1 MSELERMSFSIEKPL
16 ADKFERLVKKR
27 KYSNRSE
34 FLRDLIRDS
43 LVAEQW
49 ESDKDVVATVT
60 LIYDHHTR
68 GLLDKLTHMQHH
80 HHGKV
85 MANTHVHLDHDLCAE
100 MILMKGKGNELRKL
114 ADLLGQQKGVVHAAI
129 SMSST
134 GRELK

>member
-1 MSELERMSFSIEKPL
+1 MSELERMSFSIEKAL
-16 ADKFERLVKKR
+16 AEKFERLVKR
-27 KYSNRSE
+27 HKYSNRSE
-34 FLRDLIRDS
+34 FLRDMIRER
-43 LVAEQW
+43 LVNDQW

-68 GLLDKLTHMQHH
+68 GLLDKLTHLQHH

-100 MILMKGKGNELRKL
+100 MILMKGKGSELRLL
-114 ADLLGQQKGVVHAAI
+114 ADQLGQQKGVVHAAI

-134 GRELK
+134 GRELQ